1 MSRIFTHV
9 FNTLVGILILIE
21 GGVYIF
27 VNNKD
32 GDIHFRSII
41 MSLLLLLAWGMS
53 YRKQLTSENQSA
65 WLIVTIIIT
74 IPMILPWLFFI

>member
-1 MSRIFTHV
+1 MSKYFTHI
-9 FNTLVGILILIE
+9 FNILVGLLLVVE

-32 GDIHFRSII
+32 GQLHLRSIL
-41 MSLLLLLAWGMS
+41 MTLLLLLAWGMS
-53 YRKQLTSENQSA
+53 YRKQASGKNQSA
-65 WLIVTIIIT
+65 WLIVTIIIM

>member
-1 MSRIFTHV
+1 MSRIFTHI
-9 FNTLVGILILIE
+9 FNILVGILILIE

-32 GDIHFRSII
+32 GDLHFRSII
-41 MSLLLLLAWGMS
+41 MSVLLLLAWGMS
-53 YRKQLTSENQSA
+53 YRKQLTSENPSA